1 MLVLNHL
8 HCLAFIAEGP
18 ELGDVSEAEHVCIDE
33 QGPALVA
40 HQIGHEEAAEGKGR
54 ALQRILRPLID
65 RPQLFQAHLGDLHR
79 QAGMGLD

>member
-8 HCLAFIAEGP
+8 HCLAFIA
-18 ELGDVSEAEHVCIDE
+18 

-65 RPQLFQAHLGDLHR
+65 GPQLFQAHLGDLHR